1 MSHKFTVGQVLDLL
15 PVPHSN
21 NRSGGPCRVL
31 ALLPFEGHQVQYRV
45 QPESER
51 TERIVSEND
60 LRPSTAQ
67 MANDDNEQSGF
78 KGIAVASRRA

>member
-15 PVPHSN
+15 PLPHTN
-21 NRSGGPCRVL
+21 NRAGGPCRVL

-51 TERIVSEND
+51 NERIVSEND
-60 LRPSTAQ
+60 LRPTTAQ
-67 MANDDNEQSGF
+67 MANDDGEQGGF